1 MKAYLYHI
9 ETISNLHVGSGEAN
23 EGVIDNL
30 IQRDAITDL
39 PVINSSSLKGALH
52 EHFKGSQYVTN
63 IFGSDANDASCR
75 IAGNF
80 RFFDAHL
87 LAIPVRS
94 DKAPFLLATCPAV
107 LKDFYN
113 TIELFGLSPTDEEKS
128 LSNLNAKKTYVV
140 DGKYNGARI
149 EDLETCAVYHSSLTS
164 LSRFLGS
171 SCVLMSDTDFKI
183 LCDNDHLPVI
193 ARNYLDN
200 GESKNLW
207 YEQVLPRFS
216 RLYFPVIAADEN
228 TFKEFHSTLTSSLVQ
243 IGGNATVGYGYCK
256 LFLRK

>member
-39 PVINSSSLKGALH
+39 PVINSSSLKGALR
-52 EHFKGSQYVTN
+52 EHFKGSQYVTS
-63 IFGSDANDASCR
+63 IFGSDANDTSCR

-128 LSNLNAKKTYVV
+128 LSNLGAKKTYVI

-149 EDLETCAVYHSSLTS
+149 EDLETCAVYHSTLTS
-164 LSRFLGS
+164 LSKFLGS

-216 RLYFPVIAADEN
+216 RLYFPVIASDEN